1 MKIDDVIAKEFISN
15 LNDVKVIGLDI
26 GSRTAKGILLANGD
40 VYTAITPTGLYMQE
54 TAEELLNKLQEKSKL
69 DISSVEYIVGTGYG
83 RISLEFENIPHQ
95 IVTEISCHAMGAH
108 HLNPKTRTIID
119 IGGQDCKAIKVDTST
134 GKVVEFALN
143 DKCAAGT
150 GRFLEKVAQLLEIR
164 LDDLGKLALKSQKT
178 SEISSQ
184 CVVFAESEII
194 SLKAKGE
201 KPEDIAA
208 GIHVATARR
217 VHNLLNRVGI
227 EPDIVFTGG
236 VSKNKGM
243 KEALETLLK
252 SSFIDLSLDATYA
265 GALGAAVYATIFL
278 KSDAIS
284 SNSEATAT
292 AVNLSE
298 LNERIQDDQE
308 MITSKNVS
316 SKSEVTFTAAN
327 LSELNER
334 IQKEQETIISQN
346 GTKKVGYLCTYT
358 PLELMNAAG
367 VSPIRLFKCG
377 DPKTVASGEIHT
389 QSVFCDFTKGILGA
403 FREKDPLHTSLDKV
417 YMFYTCDSM
426 KKVGEAIN
434 EYYVPTNIYCLPR
447 VKNDD
452 TSKDFFRTEL
462 TNLKE
467 DLEELSGKEISHETL
482 NEQIKLYNS
491 IRKQLTRIS
500 ELRKRPNPPLTGGD
514 FLDLVRGYYYLP
526 PEELSNIYEDVYH
539 KLAAYP
545 SNGTRKLRVMMAG
558 GIFADGD
565 RRLID
570 LIEKDVGARVVVEDH
585 CTGLRPFY
593 NPIPENGDP
602 ISALAEGYLGQA
614 PCARMKPIEERIEF
628 AGKLA
633 DEYKVDG
640 VVYAYLKFCPSY
652 GMTKNLFLKHF
663 QKKGTPV
670 LEIPIDYSR
679 SDQGQLKT
687 RVEAFVEVLK
697 ERGN

>member
-1 MKIDDVIAKEFISN
+1 MRIDEVIAKELQPN
-15 LNDVKVIGLDI
+15 LNDAKVIGLDI
-26 GSRTAKGILLANGD
+26 GSRTAKGILLANGNI
-40 VYTAITPTGLYMQE
+40 YNAITPTGLYMQE
-54 TAEELLNKLQEKSKL
+54 TADELLDKLQEKSGS
-69 DISSVEYIVGTGYG
+69 DISSVDYIVGTGYG
-83 RISLEFENIPHQ
+83 RISMEFENIPHQ

-108 HLNPKTRTIID
+108 YLNPRTRTIID

-150 GRFLEKVAQLLEIR
+150 GRFLEKVAQLLKIK
-164 LDDLGKLALKSQKT
+164 LDDLGKVALKSQKT

-208 GIHVATARR
+208 GIHLATARR
-217 VHNLLNRVGI
+217 VYNLLNRVGI

-243 KEALETLLK
+243 KTALETLLK
-252 SSFIDLSLDATYA
+252 TNFIDLSLDATYA
-265 GALGAAVYATIFL
+265 GALGAAVYGTIFL
-278 KSDAIS
+278 KSGVGSDK
-284 SNSEATAT
+284 SEKTT
-292 AVNLSE
+292 TTNLSE
-298 LNERIQDDQE
+298 FNE
-308 MITSKNVS
+308 K
-316 SKSEVTFTAAN
+316 
-327 LSELNER
+327 
-334 IQKEQETIISQN
+334 IQKQQEKIISKN

-358 PLELMNAAG
+358 PLEIMNAAG
-367 VSPIRLFKCG
+367 VSPVRLFKCG

-403 FREKDPLHTSLDKV
+403 FREKDPLYASLDRV

-447 VKNDD
+447 VRHDGK
-452 TSKDFFRTEL
+452 SREFFQTEL
-462 TNLKE
+462 KNLKK
-467 DLEELSGKEISHETL
+467 DLEELSGKEVSQEGL
-482 NEQIKLYNS
+482 KNQIKTYNN
-491 IRKQLTRIS
+491 IRKQLTKIS
-500 ELRKRPNPPLTGGD
+500 ELRKRPNPPLTGGN
-514 FLDLVRGYYYLP
+514 FLDLARGYYYLP
-526 PEELSNIYEDVYH
+526 PDELSETYEHIYR
-539 KLAAYP
+539 KLAEYP
-545 SNGTRKLRVMMAG
+545 SNGTRKLRVMIAG

-570 LIEKDVGARVVVEDH
+570 LIEKDIGARVVVEDH

-593 NPIPENGDP
+593 NPIAEDGDP
-602 ISALAEGYLGQA
+602 ISALAEGYLEQA
-614 PCARMKPIEERIEF
+614 PCARMKPIEERLEF

-633 DEYKVDG
+633 DEYQVDG
-640 VVYAYLKFCPSY
+640 IVYTYLKFCPCY

-670 LEIPIDYSR
+670 LEIPIDYSQ

-687 RVEAFVEVLK
+687 RVEAFIEVLN
-697 ERGN
+697 ERRK